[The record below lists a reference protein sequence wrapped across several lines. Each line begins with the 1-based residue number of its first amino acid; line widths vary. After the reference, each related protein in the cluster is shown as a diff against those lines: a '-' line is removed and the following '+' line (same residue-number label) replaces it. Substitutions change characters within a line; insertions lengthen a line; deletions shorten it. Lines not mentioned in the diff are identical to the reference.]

1 LDKGRLARQ
10 SWAGLL
16 VLGLLAGC
24 TKVDSQSGSAGVS
37 NTWTRPGHF
46 VYGQAQDIKSL
57 NPMLATSAAALDLSM
72 FLFSWAVRY
81 DERSQPHPDALRELP
96 TVENGDVSKDGLTLK
111 YKLRPNIYF
120 HDNVQLTCRDLK
132 FTWRAV
138 MNPANNDITQD
149 GYRDIKDI
157 DCADPLVALIHMKR
171 VYAPFLQELWGV
183 NGNAPILPAHILEK
197 YNDAKGSFNTAP
209 FQSAPVGSGPFSF
222 VRWARASQVELK
234 AFDRFYLGKP
244 KLDTVIYKIV
254 PDDNTLV
261 NELRTHEIDMA
272 IHVSANV
279 WPQLQNI
286 PGVIAKAV
294 PVFTYDHIDFN
305 LRRPIFVDVR
315 VRRALAMG
323 IDRKSILKKIAHSL
337 GDLTDTALSPQNSW
351 GWTNDTP
358 HYDYDPAKAAAL
370 LDAAGWKVGP
380 DGIRVQNGVR
390 FAFNYSTQTES
401 QNGKAIEDEVQSMW
415 HALGADVSVKN
426 VPTAQFFD
434 NTASGTLQGGH
445 YDVAGFAWGGAADP
459 DDSAIYSGHNLA
471 PKGQNALF
479 WSDPVVTAAMDD
491 ELSTVDRKR
500 RLADFK
506 IEQRHFAGDVPS
518 IVLYYRREAEA
529 YNSDLKGYVS
539 SPVISPFW
547 NPQEYSI

>member
-24 TKVDSQSGSAGVS
+24 TKVDRQSGSAGAS

-209 FQSAPVGSGPFSF
+209 FQSAPVGSGPFS
-222 VRWARASQVELK
+222 RA
-234 AFDRFYLGKP
+234 
-244 KLDTVIYKIV
+244 
-254 PDDNTLV
+254 
-261 NELRTHEIDMA
+261 
-272 IHVSANV
+272 
-279 WPQLQNI
+279 
-286 PGVIAKAV
+286 
-294 PVFTYDHIDFN
+294 
-305 LRRPIFVDVR
+305 LRRSSSKRSTGFISASPSWTPSFTRSSRTTTRSSTSCGRTRSTWRSTSVR
-315 VRRALAMG
+315 TSGRNFRTFRA
-323 IDRKSILKKIAHSL
+323 
-337 GDLTDTALSPQNSW
+337 
-351 GWTNDTP
+351 
-358 HYDYDPAKAAAL
+358 
-370 LDAAGWKVGP
+370 
-380 DGIRVQNGVR
+380 
-390 FAFNYSTQTES
+390 
-401 QNGKAIEDEVQSMW
+401 
-415 HALGADVSVKN
+415 
-426 VPTAQFFD
+426 
-434 NTASGTLQGGH
+434 
-445 YDVAGFAWGGAADP
+445 
-459 DDSAIYSGHNLA
+459 
-471 PKGQNALF
+471 
-479 WSDPVVTAAMDD
+479 
-491 ELSTVDRKR
+491 
-500 RLADFK
+500 
-506 IEQRHFAGDVPS
+506 
-518 IVLYYRREAEA
+518 
-529 YNSDLKGYVS
+529 
-539 SPVISPFW
+539 
-547 NPQEYSI
+547 